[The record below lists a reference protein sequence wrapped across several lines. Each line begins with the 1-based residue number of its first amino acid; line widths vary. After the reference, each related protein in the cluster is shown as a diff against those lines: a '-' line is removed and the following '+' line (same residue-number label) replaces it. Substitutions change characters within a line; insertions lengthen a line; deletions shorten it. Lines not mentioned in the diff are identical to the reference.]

1 MDNFKDLEKYAVS
14 SISAKALDNWK
25 NLETNEKNDNAFE
38 LFGVIGEYYDE
49 ISSKDVLNFLK
60 KNEEND
66 VKILINSP
74 GGSVFEGFAIYN
86 MLLNH
91 KKKVEVEIVGM
102 AASAASIIAMA
113 GTKIKAYESSCIMI
127 HNSWNFAA
135 GNKNDLRIAAELLD
149 KVDDVMKDIYL
160 KRINVNREKL
170 TEMLDNETFIFANE
184 AIELNLLDEI
194 KVTKIVEKDDA
205 VFAKRKIGEI
215 LSKNGITRSKQR
227 EWFELLKNKNQ
238 ENNPQ
243 NNKNYAI
250 KPIPDLKFM
259 V

>member
-25 NLETNEKNDNAFE
+25 NLQTKQKSSNTFEFFRAIGTNKDETSA
-38 LFGVIGEYYDE
+38 
-49 ISSKDVLNFLK
+49 KDVINFLK
-60 KNEEND
+60 ENENND

-74 GGSVFEGFAIYN
+74 GGSVFEGLAIYN
-86 MLLNH
+86 LLASH
-91 KKKVEVEIVGM
+91 KKEVEVQIVGI

-113 GTKIKAYESSCIMI
+113 GSKIKACETSCLMI
-127 HNSWNFAA
+127 HNSWNLVA

-149 KVDDVMKDIYL
+149 KVDEAMKEIYL
-160 KRINVNREKL
+160 KRVKL
-170 TEMLDNETFIFANE
+170 SEEDLVQMLDKESFIFARE
-184 AIELNLLDEI
+184 AKELNFVDEIEAI
-194 KVTKIVEKDDA
+194 KVTEKDDV

-227 EWFELLKNKNQ
+227 EWFALL
-238 ENNPQ
+238 Q
-243 NNKNYAI
+243 NEKKTNLEENKNYAI